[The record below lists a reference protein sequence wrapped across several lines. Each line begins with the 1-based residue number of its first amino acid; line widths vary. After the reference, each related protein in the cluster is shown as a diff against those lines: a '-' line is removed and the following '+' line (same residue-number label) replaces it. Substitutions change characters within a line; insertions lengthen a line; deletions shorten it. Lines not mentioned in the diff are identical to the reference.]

1 MRLPRRKPAGWS
13 YRRCSNNQIVDSG
26 PIETVACVGSST
38 TASKGTYRWIAELE
52 SRPQNNRFR
61 FVNLGV
67 GGDLSFN
74 VVRRL
79 GRVLAAQPDRV
90 IILIGTNDIL
100 ASVFPNFRR
109 FVRLWKGLSAEPTV
123 QRFEENLELITRRLR
138 QATQARIALCSLAPV
153 GEDPHSIDPVQ
164 SRLNDLCAAYNGA
177 IREVSSREG
186 TEYIGLYEAF
196 QEQLACSKSAN
207 PFTRFSFPAFYRDY
221 VVREMILRRSFD
233 EIARI
238 NGWEFH
244 IDGIHLNTRGG
255 RILTEAVQRFLDSP
269 GLRTAPGESP

>member
-1 MRLPRRKPAGWS
+1 
-13 YRRCSNNQIVDSG
+13 VHSG
-26 PIETVACVGSST
+26 RIETVACVGSST
-38 TASKGTYRWIAELE
+38 TAAKGTYRWIAELE
-52 SRPQNNRFR
+52 SRPRNGRFR

-74 VVRRL
+74 IVRRL
-79 GRVLAAQPDRV
+79 PRVIATQPDRV

-109 FVRLWKGLSAEPTV
+109 MVRLWKGLSDAPAA
-123 QRFEENLELITRRLR
+123 QRFRETLSHITRTLR
-138 QATQARIALCSLAPV
+138 QETGARIALSSLAPV
-153 GEDPHSIDPVQ
+153 GEDPHSMDPVQ
-164 SRLNDLCAAYNGA
+164 SRLNELFAAYNGA

-186 TEYIGLYEAF
+186 TDYIGFYEAF
-196 QEQLACSKSAN
+196 QDELKSSKAAK
-207 PFTRFSFPAFYRDY
+207 PFTRFSFPSFYRDY
-221 VVREMILRRSFD
+221 LVREMILRRSFD
-233 EIARI
+233 EISRI

-269 GLRTAPGESP
+269 GEGATP

>member
-1 MRLPRRKPAGWS
+1 MH
-13 YRRCSNNQIVDSG
+13 SG

-52 SRPQNNRFR
+52 SRPRNGRFR

-74 VVRRL
+74 IVTRL
-79 GRVLAAQPDRV
+79 PRVIAAQPDRV

-109 FVRLWKGLSAEPTV
+109 VVRLWKRLPDEPTA
-123 QRFEENLELITRRLR
+123 QRFRDNLGLIMRTLR
-138 QATQARIALCSLAPV
+138 QETDARIALSSLAPV
-153 GEDPHSIDPVQ
+153 GEDPHSVDAVQ
-164 SRLNDLCAAYNGA
+164 SRLNDLYAAYNGA
-177 IREVSSREG
+177 IREVSSRER
-186 TEYIGLYEAF
+186 TDYIGFYEAF
-196 QEQLACSKSAN
+196 QDELESSKTAK
-207 PFTRFSFPAFYRDY
+207 PFTRFSFPSFYRDY
-221 VVREMILRRSFD
+221 LVREMILRRSFD
-233 EIARI
+233 EISRS

-255 RILTEAVQRFLDSP
+255 RIFAEAVQRFLDSP
-269 GLRTAPGESP
+269 DEGATP

>member
-1 MRLPRRKPAGWS
+1 MH
-13 YRRCSNNQIVDSG
+13 YG

-38 TASKGTYRWIAELE
+38 TASKGTYGWIAELQ
-52 SRPQNNRFR
+52 SRPRNDRFR

-74 VVRRL
+74 IVRRL
-79 GRVLAAQPDRV
+79 HRVIELQPDRV

-109 FVRLWKGLSAEPTV
+109 IIRLWKGLSDEPTA
-123 QRFEENLELITRRLR
+123 QRFRDNLSLITQKLR
-138 QATQARIALCSLAPV
+138 QETDARIALSSLAPV
-153 GEDPHSIDPVQ
+153 GEDPHSVDPVQ
-164 SRLNDLCAAYNGA
+164 SRLNDLYAAYNGA
-177 IREVSSREG
+177 IREISSRER
-186 TEYIGLYEAF
+186 TDYIGFYEAF
-196 QEQLACSKSAN
+196 RDELESSKTAK
-207 PFTRFSFPAFYRDY
+207 PFTRFSFPSFYRDY
-221 VVREMILRRSFD
+221 LVREMILRRSFD
-233 EIARI
+233 DISRS

-269 GLRTAPGESP
+269 DEGAGP